1 MEPEVSKEEEESEAM
16 ISMDNCANENSKD
29 EIVIRSDDM
38 NTDEKEAKIGSQED
52 MSGRK
57 PYPVILEAKPQHS
70 GPAILDLEENTK
82 IKEENSSTTSNLEAG
97 KIHIDNG
104 MVPTDSAEESV
115 DIVQYEMA
123 SKAEGEAIQVM

>member
-1 MEPEVSKEEEESEAM
+1 
-16 ISMDNCANENSKD
+16 
-29 EIVIRSDDM
+29 
-38 NTDEKEAKIGSQED
+38 

-82 IKEENSSTTSNLEAG
+82 IKEENSITTSNLEAE